1 MNYRYRAMTQDGQ
14 KLQGIIDAN
23 DERQARLRLREEGL
37 FLLDIRPQKS
47 SGVKTRRPRI
57 SHSELTLFT
66 RQLATLSAAALPL
79 EESLAVIG
87 QQSSNKRLGDVLNQ
101 VRSAILEGHPLSDAL
116 QHFPTLFDS
125 LYRTLV
131 KAGEKSGLLA
141 PVLEKLA
148 DYNENRQKIRS
159 KLIQSLIYPCMLTTV
174 AIGVVIILLTAVVP
188 KITEQFVHMKQ
199 QLPLSTRILLGLSD
213 TLQRTGPTLLATVF
227 IVAVGFWLWLKRGN
241 NRHRFH
247 AMLLRV
253 ALIGPLICA
262 INSARYLR
270 TLSILQS
277 SGVPLLDGMNL
288 STESLNNLE
297 IRQRLANA
305 AENVRQRLANA
316 AENVRQGNSI
326 HLSLEQTAI
335 FPPMML
341 YMVASGEKSGQL
353 GTLMVRAADNQE
365 TLQQNRIAL
374 TLSIF
379 EPALIITM
387 ALIVLFIVVS
397 VLQPLLQLN
406 SMIN

>member
-148 DYNENRQKIRS
+148 DYNEN
-159 KLIQSLIYPCMLTTV
+159 P
-174 AIGVVIILLTAVVP
+174 
-188 KITEQFVHMKQ
+188 Q
-199 QLPLSTRILLGLSD
+199 QAHSVTDLPLYAHYGGDWGRDYSPHCCRA
-213 TLQRTGPTLLATVF
+213 QNYRTVRAYEAAT
-227 IVAVGFWLWLKRGN
+227 
-241 NRHRFH
+241 
-247 AMLLRV
+247 
-253 ALIGPLICA
+253 
-262 INSARYLR
+262 
-270 TLSILQS
+270 
-277 SGVPLLDGMNL
+277 
-288 STESLNNLE
+288 
-297 IRQRLANA
+297 A
-305 AENVRQRLANA
+305 AEYTHSFRSERHVATYRPDIISDSVYCRCRFLALVKTRQ
-316 AENVRQGNSI
+316 
-326 HLSLEQTAI
+326 
-335 FPPMML
+335 
-341 YMVASGEKSGQL
+341 
-353 GTLMVRAADNQE
+353 
-365 TLQQNRIAL
+365 
-374 TLSIF
+374 
-379 EPALIITM
+379 
-387 ALIVLFIVVS
+387 
-397 VLQPLLQLN
+397 
-406 SMIN
+406 

>member
-1 MNYRYRAMTQDGQ
+1 MNYRCRPMTEDGQ

-277 SGVPLLDGMNL
+277 SGV
-288 STESLNNLE
+288 E
-297 IRQRLANA
+297 I
-305 AENVRQRLANA
+305 RQRLANA

>member
-87 QQSSNKRLGDVLNQ
+87 QQSSNKRLADVLNQ

-174 AIGVVIILLTAVVP
+174 AIVVVIILLTAVVP

-241 NRHRFH
+241 NRHRF
-247 AMLLRV
+247 
-253 ALIGPLICA
+253 
-262 INSARYLR
+262 
-270 TLSILQS
+270 
-277 SGVPLLDGMNL
+277 
-288 STESLNNLE
+288 
-297 IRQRLANA
+297 
-305 AENVRQRLANA
+305 ANA

>member
-188 KITEQFVHMKQ
+188 KITEQFVHMK
-199 QLPLSTRILLGLSD
+199 
-213 TLQRTGPTLLATVF
+213 
-227 IVAVGFWLWLKRGN
+227 
-241 NRHRFH
+241 
-247 AMLLRV
+247 
-253 ALIGPLICA
+253 
-262 INSARYLR
+262 
-270 TLSILQS
+270 
-277 SGVPLLDGMNL
+277 
-288 STESLNNLE
+288 
-297 IRQRLANA
+297 
-305 AENVRQRLANA
+305 
-316 AENVRQGNSI
+316 
-326 HLSLEQTAI
+326 
-335 FPPMML
+335 
-341 YMVASGEKSGQL
+341 
-353 GTLMVRAADNQE
+353 
-365 TLQQNRIAL
+365 
-374 TLSIF
+374 
-379 EPALIITM
+379 
-387 ALIVLFIVVS
+387 
-397 VLQPLLQLN
+397 
-406 SMIN
+406 

>member
-159 KLIQSLIYPCMLTTV
+159 KLIQ
-174 AIGVVIILLTAVVP
+174 
-188 KITEQFVHMKQ
+188 ITD
-199 QLPLSTRILLGLSD
+199 LPLYAHYGGDWGRDYSPHCCRA
-213 TLQRTGPTLLATVF
+213 QNYRTVRAYEAAT
-227 IVAVGFWLWLKRGN
+227 
-241 NRHRFH
+241 
-247 AMLLRV
+247 
-253 ALIGPLICA
+253 
-262 INSARYLR
+262 
-270 TLSILQS
+270 
-277 SGVPLLDGMNL
+277 
-288 STESLNNLE
+288 
-297 IRQRLANA
+297 A
-305 AENVRQRLANA
+305 AEYTHSFRSERHVATYRPDIISDSVYCRCRFLALVKTRQ
-316 AENVRQGNSI
+316 
-326 HLSLEQTAI
+326 
-335 FPPMML
+335 
-341 YMVASGEKSGQL
+341 
-353 GTLMVRAADNQE
+353 
-365 TLQQNRIAL
+365 
-374 TLSIF
+374 
-379 EPALIITM
+379 
-387 ALIVLFIVVS
+387 
-397 VLQPLLQLN
+397 
-406 SMIN
+406 